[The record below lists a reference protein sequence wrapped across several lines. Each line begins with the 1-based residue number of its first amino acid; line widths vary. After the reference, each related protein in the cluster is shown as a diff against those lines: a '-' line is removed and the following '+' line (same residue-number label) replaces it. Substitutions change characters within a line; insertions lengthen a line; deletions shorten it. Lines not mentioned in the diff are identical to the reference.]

1 MKKTLLMGALAVAGL
16 SLTSCSSDPSENSIS
31 SNYLIPA
38 YNLFTDGSGQK
49 QPFVGIGKY
58 NFSFLFPDN
67 TVAASVS
74 QMPGPDGSLIAF
86 NTAASPFKA
95 SSVELDGENMEVIS
109 FNTNSV
115 ENNPY
120 VSNIKCVL
128 TQAAYAPG
136 ETQVPGYTRFMPS
149 ESQHF
154 IVMQYNYSNWQV
166 RSFWPDMTFE
176 GNTRTQMPQGN
187 FENSKTSYRIYMR
200 RGADNAI
207 EDKADVI
214 MYNALFAQSMPEIT
228 IVIKDLDLKF
238 TNMGYEISGSNI
250 TPFMVEAGQLQ
261 EAPRFIFNSM
271 SIDVTGDLT
280 SMNARFT
287 VANVFTGNFT
297 GTSIKKAN

>member
-16 SLTSCSSDPSENSIS
+16 SLTSCSNDPSENSIS

-38 YNLFTDGSGQK
+38 YNLFTDGSGQT

-67 TVAASVS
+67 TVAESVS
-74 QMPGPDGSLIAF
+74 QMPGPGGSLISF
-86 NTAASPFKA
+86 NTAASPFTA
-95 SSVELDGENMEVIS
+95 SVVELDAENMEVIS
-109 FNTNSV
+109 FSTNAV
-115 ENNPY
+115 ENNPN
-120 VSNIKCVL
+120 VSNIKCLL

-136 ETQVPGYTRFMPS
+136 EAQVPGYTRFFPS

-154 IVMQYNYSNWQV
+154 VVTQYNYANWLV
-166 RSFWPDMTFE
+166 RSFWPDMTFK
-176 GNTRTQMPQGN
+176 GTTNTQMPQGH
-187 FENSKTSYRIYMR
+187 FENTTTSYRVVMHR
-200 RGADNAI
+200 ESDNTI
-207 EDKADVI
+207 GDKADVI
-214 MYNALFAQSMPEIT
+214 MYNALFAQGMPELT
-228 IVIKDLDLKF
+228 IVVKDLDLKF

-261 EAPRFIFNSM
+261 EAPRYVFNSM

-297 GTSIKKAN
+297 GASIKKAN